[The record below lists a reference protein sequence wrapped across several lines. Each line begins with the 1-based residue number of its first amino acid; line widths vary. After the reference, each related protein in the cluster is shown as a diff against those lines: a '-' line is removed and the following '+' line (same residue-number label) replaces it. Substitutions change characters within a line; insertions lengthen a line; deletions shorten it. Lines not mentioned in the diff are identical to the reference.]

1 MANCLQ
7 PVLAANIADLI
18 EPAIVI
24 ILMIMG
30 AASHLLSSKPKANPP
45 VRQRPAPPPPNPG
58 AAGGQ
63 GGQPMTLEESLRR
76 EVEEFMRRAQGR
88 EPAPPPKQAP
98 QQAPQ
103 RLPSQRT
110 PPPRP
115 AASRPPAR
123 PAPQRPPERR
133 AATSSPAEPTVRR
146 LTDAPG
152 AQTTAQS
159 PTSTA
164 PLGAGVG
171 QHVAEHLGGSQALA
185 AHAQS
190 LGANVATADERMV
203 AHLQQ
208 KFTHQV
214 GALQHQGTTTQTRAV
229 RPPAAQALVDLLQQ
243 PGGMRQVVLASEIL
257 RRPEE
262 RWERTGT

>member
-1 MANCLQ
+1 MATFSQ

-30 AASHLLSSKPKANPP
+30 AASHLLSSKPKAKPP
-45 VRQRPAPPPPNPG
+45 VQQRPAPPPPNPG

-63 GGQPMTLEESLRR
+63 DGQPMTLEESLRR

-88 EPAPPPKQAP
+88 EPAPPQPP
-98 QQAPQ
+98 LQQTPQ
-103 RLPSQRT
+103 RMPSQRT
-110 PPPRP
+110 PPPRTVG
-115 AASRPPAR
+115 SRPPAR
-123 PAPQRPPERR
+123 PGPQRPPERR
-133 AATSSPAEPTVRR
+133 APARPPSEPAVRR

-152 AQTTAQS
+152 SQTTGQS
-159 PTSTA
+159 PATTP
-164 PLGAGVG
+164 PLGSGVG
-171 QHVAEHLGGSQALA
+171 QHVAEHLGGGQVLA

-229 RPPAAQALVDLLQQ
+229 RSPAAQAIVDLLTQ

-257 RRPEE
+257 RRPED
-262 RWERTGT
+262 RWKPADK

>member
-1 MANCLQ
+1 MSIPDQL
-7 PVLAANIADLI
+7 PLAANLGDLI
-18 EPAIVI
+18 EAAIVI

-30 AASHLLSSKPKANPP
+30 AASHLMTAKPKKPP
-45 VRQRPAPPPPNPG
+45 VRQRPVAPPNPG
-58 AAGGQ
+58 APAGQ
-63 GGQPMTLEESLRR
+63 GGQPLTLEESLRR

-88 EPAPPPKQAP
+88 EPTAPPKQTP
-98 QQAPQ
+98 PP
-103 RLPSQRT
+103 LPQRT
-110 PPPRP
+110 PPPRT
-115 AASRPPAR
+115 AASRPAAR

-133 AATSSPAEPTVRR
+133 AAASPPAQPAVRR

-159 PTSTA
+159 PASTA
-164 PLGAGVG
+164 PLGSGVG
-171 QHVAEHLGGSQALA
+171 QHVAQHLGGSQALA

-190 LGANVATADERMV
+190 LGADVATADERMV

-214 GALQHQGTTTQTRAV
+214 GALQHQNTTTQTRAV

-262 RWERTGT
+262 RWERAGA